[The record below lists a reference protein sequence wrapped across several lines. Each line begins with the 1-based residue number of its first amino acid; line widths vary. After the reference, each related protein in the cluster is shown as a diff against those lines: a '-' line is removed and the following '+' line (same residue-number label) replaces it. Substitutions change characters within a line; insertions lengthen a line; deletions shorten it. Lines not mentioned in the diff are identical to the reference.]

1 MRTGPPFELSVKLL
15 LRNSIGP
22 HKKGTFRNV
31 SKQKRRRNQT
41 WGAGA
46 HQRVFY
52 IRVSLFKDPNKGE
65 KAVHGCHYPN
75 LTTAL
80 LAQLL
85 SALFVST
92 DKSLCNLRGED
103 CDASA
108 GICLSGPDL

>member
-1 MRTGPPFELSVKLL
+1 MS
-15 LRNSIGP
+15 P

-41 WGAGA
+41 WGGGGGP

-52 IRVSLFKDPNKGE
+52 KRVSLFKAPKKGE

-92 DKSLCNLRGED
+92 GKSLCNLRGED